1 MSSRRKHAAHEEE
14 HENHERWLV
23 TYADMITLLMVLFIV
38 LFAMSTVDQKKFNAL
53 KSGLAAGFG
62 QSTSVLDGSSSILD
76 EPGTA
81 VAAPI
86 NPNKIQDNPEVEEI
100 KSTAVTAALAKQQQA
115 EYAEASQEADRLTG
129 IEKRLMDALRK
140 KGLESDVQTKVDGR
154 GLTVSLVSR
163 HVVFA
168 NNLAT
173 FTARGREIVRT
184 LAPILRDLPDKLAIE
199 GHTNQV
205 KVKPKYFA
213 SDWDLSAARA
223 ITVLRYLSED
233 EGIPAKRLSA
243 VGYGHVK
250 PLVDPAQPRSQEL
263 NKRVDIVVL
272 SGLLD
277 QGKETL
283 SRVVYDREHDGVP
296 KDEPTGGA
304 LKAGGKPGEPG
315 KADQPGKHSTDHSTT
330 ASTQAGHTEE
340 SH

>member
-38 LFAMSTVDQKKFNAL
+38 LFAMSTVEEKKFNAL
-53 KSGLAAGFG
+53 KAGLAAGFG

-76 EPGTA
+76 QPGMS

-86 NPNKIQDNPEVEEI
+86 NPNKIAESPEI
-100 KSTAVTAALAKQQQA
+100 KEIQTSAVTAAMAKQQQA
-115 EYAEASQEADRLTG
+115 RYAEASTEADRLRG
-129 IEKRLMDALRK
+129 IESRLLTALRRR
-140 KGLESDVQTKVDGR
+140 GLEDDVRTTIDGR

-168 NNLAT
+168 NNLAS
-173 FTARGREIVRT
+173 FTDRGRLIVRT
-184 LAPILRDLPDKLAIE
+184 IAPILRELPDRLAIE

-223 ITVLRYLSED
+223 ITVLRYLNERQD
-233 EGIPAKRLSA
+233 VPARRLSA
-243 VGYGHVK
+243 VGFGNIK
-250 PLVDPAQPRSQEL
+250 PLVDPALPQSQEL

-272 SGLLD
+272 SSLNEESKELL
-277 QGKETL
+277 T
-283 SRVVYDREHDGVP
+283 RVVYDREHGLAPKTPVP
-296 KDEPTGGA
+296 VR
-304 LKAGGKPGEPG
+304 
-315 KADQPGKHSTDHSTT
+315 ADQDPSPAPGRTDQATSGRTTNADSADHSP
-330 ASTQAGHTEE
+330 QAHTEE
-340 SH
+340 TH

>member
-38 LFAMSTVDQKKFNAL
+38 LFAMSTVEEKKFNAL
-53 KSGLAAGFG
+53 KEGLAAGFG

-76 EPGTA
+76 QPGTS

-86 NPNKIQDNPEVEEI
+86 NPNKIEDSPEIEEI
-100 KSTAVTAALAKQQQA
+100 KSTAVTTAMAKMQQA
-115 EYAEASQEADRLTG
+115 RYAEASKEADRLEG
-129 IEKRLMDALRK
+129 VRERLMAALRR
-140 KGLESDVQTKVDGR
+140 KGLDGDVRTTIDGR

-168 NNLAT
+168 NNLAS
-173 FTARGREIVRT
+173 FTARGRLIVRT
-184 LAPILRDLPDKLAIE
+184 VAPILRQLPDNLAIE

-223 ITVLRYLSED
+223 ITVLRYLNEQQ
-233 EGIPAKRLSA
+233 GVPAKRLSA
-243 VGYGHVK
+243 IGFGHVK
-250 PLVDPAQPRSQEL
+250 PLVEPSLPHSQEL

-272 SGLLD
+272 SDLAEESKDLL
-277 QGKETL
+277 T
-283 SRVVYDREHDGVP
+283 RVVYDRDHGLAPQDTIGR
-296 KDEPTGGA
+296 A
-304 LKAGGKPGEPG
+304 
-315 KADQPGKHSTDHSTT
+315 KADQDHQATSGRTD
-330 ASTQAGHTEE
+330 QAAEGHGERRATRTPPATETEE

>member
-38 LFAMSTVDQKKFNAL
+38 LFAMSTVEEKKFNAL
-53 KSGLAAGFG
+53 KAGLAAGFG

-76 EPGTA
+76 QPGTS

-86 NPNKIQDNPEVEEI
+86 NPNKIEDSPEI
-100 KSTAVTAALAKQQQA
+100 KEITSSAVTAAMAKQQQA
-115 EYAEASQEADRLTG
+115 KYAEASAEADRLR
-129 IEKRLMDALRK
+129 EVEAKLLAALRRR
-140 KGLESDVQTKVDGR
+140 GLGSDVKTTIDGR

-173 FTARGREIVRT
+173 FTQRGRLIVRT
-184 LAPILRDLPDKLAIE
+184 IAPILRQLPDKLAIE

-223 ITVLRYLSED
+223 ITVLRYLNEQQ
-233 EGIPAKRLSA
+233 GLPAKRLSA
-243 VGYGHVK
+243 IGFGHVK
-250 PLVDPAQPRSQEL
+250 PLVDPAEPQSQEL

-272 SGLLD
+272 SGLTEESRELL
-277 QGKETL
+277 T
-283 SRVVYDREHDGVP
+283 RVVYDRDHGLAPEGTV
-296 KDEPTGGA
+296 KVR
-304 LKAGGKPGEPG
+304 
-315 KADQPGKHSTDHSTT
+315 ADQDAQHTDGRTDQA
-330 ASTQAGHTEE
+330 ASDHHTETTSAHE
-340 SH
+340 EGH